1 MGSLVFYMYLS
12 KMYCFAPNSTGS
24 RIQQKARPNFP
35 LSWDY
40 EDPSHGKRRE
50 DLDVVAQEKATVLQL
65 LENPLRV
72 VLGCSLL
79 HPLDVLSPVTAQ
91 NPLRGHGKAHTLEV

>member
-40 EDPSHGKRRE
+40 EATLSWEEARGFRRCCAGESHRTAAFGKPPQGRT
-50 DLDVVAQEKATVLQL
+50 LLQ
-65 LENPLRV
+65 PPA
-72 VLGCSLL
+72 S
-79 HPLDVLSPVTAQ
+79 S
-91 NPLRGHGKAHTLEV
+91 